1 MLPCCKNLRHFQH
14 KNVRFKFS
22 FRAIKFLAE
31 MKTQILVL
39 YEYTAMNS
47 EELSVSEGAHA
58 LLLDSSDS
66 DWWLVELGKF
76 QSSV

>member
-1 MLPCCKNLRHFQH
+1 
-14 KNVRFKFS
+14 
-22 FRAIKFLAE
+22 